1 MMKIN
6 KFLTSQ
12 QIYQIDKLAT
22 EKFLIPSFV
31 LMENA
36 GRSVAEFVKK
46 YLQKNRLNKILI
58 FCGPGK
64 NGGDG
69 FVCARYLFIWGFKI
83 CVVTFV
89 DKTKYSGDTL
99 RNYEIL
105 ERLKVKIQK
114 FDFKRVKHMIKNYY
128 VIIDAIF
135 GIGLSRPVEGEFKSV
150 IEIINNGK
158 KPIFSIDIPSG
169 LNADTGEILG
179 CVVKP
184 DYTLTI
190 GFPKYSFKLKHVK
203 PLLGKLK
210 VIDIGY
216 PVRI

>member
-1 MMKIN
+1 MKYH

-12 QIYQIDKLAT
+12 QIYKIDKLAT
-22 EKFLIPSFV
+22 EKFLIPSYI

-36 GRSVAEFVKK
+36 GRAVAEIVKK
-46 YLQKNRLNKILI
+46 YAKKNKLNKILI

-69 FVCARYLFIWGFKI
+69 FVCARYLFIWGFKV

-89 DKTKYSGDTL
+89 DKNKYSGDTL
-99 RNYEIL
+99 QNYEIL

-114 FDFKRVKHMIKNYY
+114 FEYKKVKLMINKYD

-135 GIGLSRPVEGEFKSV
+135 GIGLSRPVEGEFKDA
-150 IEIINNGK
+150 IEIINKSNK
-158 KPIFSIDIPSG
+158 TIFSIDVPSG

-179 CVVKP
+179 CAVKP
-184 DYTLTI
+184 SFTVTI
-190 GFPKYSFKLKHVK
+190 GFLKSSFKLKHVK
-203 PLLGKLK
+203 SLLGKLK
-210 VIDIGY
+210 VVDIGY
-216 PVRI
+216 PNKV